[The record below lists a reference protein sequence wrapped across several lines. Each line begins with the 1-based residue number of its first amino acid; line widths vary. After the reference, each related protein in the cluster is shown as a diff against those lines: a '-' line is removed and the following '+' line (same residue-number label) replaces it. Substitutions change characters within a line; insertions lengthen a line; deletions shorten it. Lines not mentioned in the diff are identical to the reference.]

1 MAEKDKKK
9 DQAAEEQPKKGGK
22 LKWIIILVVLVALL
36 GAGGFF
42 AYQFFFASKKDAGAE
57 GNATEAAPAKA
68 ANATNATAP
77 GQLVKLDTLVVNL
90 ADPLGRRYLKVTM
103 EVEIVDAQAVAE
115 LTAAMP
121 KVKDALLLLFSSKT
135 FADVATMD
143 KKLELKLQVV
153 ERLNQILGKSKVRD
167 VYFTEFVVQ

>member
-1 MAEKDKKK
+1 MADKEKK
-9 DQAAEEQPKKGGK
+9 DQTAEEQPKKGGK
-22 LKWIIILVVLVALL
+22 LKWIIILLVLVAFL

-42 AYQFFFASKKDAGAE
+42 AYQHFFASSKEGA
-57 GNATEAAPAKA
+57 AD
-68 ANATNATAP
+68 ANATNATTP

-103 EVEIVDAQAVAE
+103 EVEIVNAQAVAE
-115 LTAAMP
+115 LEAVMP

>member
-1 MAEKDKKK
+1 MADKEKK
-9 DQAAEEQPKKGGK
+9 DQTAEEQPKKGGK
-22 LKWIIILVVLVALL
+22 LKWIIILLVLVALL

-42 AYQFFFASKKDAGAE
+42 AYKHFFASPKEGGANA
-57 GNATEAAPAKA
+57 NATEEASKEP
-68 ANATNATAP
+68 NATNATAP

-115 LTAAMP
+115 LEAVMP
-121 KVKDALLLLFSSKT
+121 KVKDALLLLLSSKT

>member
-1 MAEKDKKK
+1 MAEKKN
-9 DQAAEEQPKKGGK
+9 QNTEEQPKKGGK
-22 LKWIIILVVLVALL
+22 LKWIIILLVLVAVL

-42 AYQFFFASKKDAGAE
+42 AYQYFFASPKE
-57 GNATEAAPAKA
+57 GEAQTNATEATAPQNA
-68 ANATNATAP
+68 ATANATAP

-90 ADPLGRRYLKVTM
+90 ADPLGRRYLKVSM
-103 EVEIVDAQAVAE
+103 EVEIVDAQAVTE
-115 LTAAMP
+115 LNAAMS
-121 KVKDALLLLFSSKT
+121 KVKDALLLLLSSKT

-153 ERLNQILGKSKVRD
+153 ERLNQILGKSRVRD

>member
-1 MAEKDKKK
+1 MADKEKK
-9 DQAAEEQPKKGGK
+9 DQTVEEQPKKGGK
-22 LKWIIILVVLVALL
+22 LKWIIILLVLVALL

-42 AYQFFFASKKDAGAE
+42 AYQHFFASSKEGAADA
-57 GNATEAAPAKA
+57 NATEEAAPTD
-68 ANATNATAP
+68 ANATNVTMP

-103 EVEIVDAQAVAE
+103 EVEVVDPQAVAE
-115 LTAAMP
+115 LDAAMP
-121 KVKDALLLLFSSKT
+121 KVKDALLLLLSSKT